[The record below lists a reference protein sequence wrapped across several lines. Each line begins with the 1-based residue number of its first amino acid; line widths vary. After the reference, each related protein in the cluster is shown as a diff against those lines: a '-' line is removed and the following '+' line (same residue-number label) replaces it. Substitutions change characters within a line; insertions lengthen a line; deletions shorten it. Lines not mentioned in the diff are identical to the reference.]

1 MPAFDQHASPARRE
15 SGNVFSESA
24 LEGTDKGSRK
34 VPIELCGYVDSP
46 DCNIAAMQFSLN
58 NGATWTTYPIPG
70 TSSVRSIHWKL
81 LYAPPIPGRYLL
93 KARFVNRLNEPSD
106 FVSSLLFETV

>member
-1 MPAFDQHASPARRE
+1 MPAFDEHVSPARQKN
-15 SGNVFSESA
+15 GNVFPESA
-24 LEGTDKGSRK
+24 LEGTVEGSCK
-34 VPIELCGYVDSP
+34 ASIELCGYVDSF
-46 DCNIAAMQFSLN
+46 DCNIAVMQFSLN

-70 TSSVRSIHWKL
+70 TTSVRSIYWKL